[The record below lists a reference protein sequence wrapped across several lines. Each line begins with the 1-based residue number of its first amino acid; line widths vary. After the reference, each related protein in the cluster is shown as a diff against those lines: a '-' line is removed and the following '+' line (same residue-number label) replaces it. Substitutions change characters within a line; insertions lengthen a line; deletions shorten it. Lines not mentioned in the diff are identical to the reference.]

1 MVRIGKTSILGLPVN
16 ATGLNQGRTQQRD
29 WMWQGWQIRY
39 AFARPAGVGQ
49 GLGQAEAAPPVL
61 FLHGFGGS
69 IGHWRQNMPFF
80 AEQHSVYALDL
91 LGFGASEKASVD
103 YSIGLWVQQVF
114 DFWQTFVRRPMIV
127 VGNSIGSLTA
137 LALAHT
143 HPQCVQSLALL
154 SLPDP
159 SVREDLIPQWCRPIV
174 SQVEQIFTADWLL
187 KPLFHWV
194 RQPKIVRNW
203 AGLAYASREAL
214 SDELVE
220 IFAAPARDRG
230 AAQAFS
236 HILQAMIRP
245 QFGPR
250 VSALLP
256 EIEVPILLIWGSQDR
271 MVPVGFSKVFAALN
285 PRLQLIELEQA
296 GHCPHDECF
305 ETVNQAIQ
313 AWILGEAP
321 QHESV
326 PVTADCRSWR

>member
-1 MVRIGKTSILGLPVN
+1 MNLTV
-16 ATGLNQGRTQQRD
+16 LNQGRTQQRD
-29 WMWQGWQIRY
+29 WMWQGWQVRY
-39 AFARPAGVGQ
+39 AYAKPAVS
-49 GLGQAEAAPPVL
+49 ANPPIL

-80 AEQHSVYALDL
+80 AQQHAVYALDL
-91 LGFGASEKASVD
+91 LGFGASEKAPVE
-103 YSIGLWVQQVF
+103 YSIKLWVQQVF
-114 DFWQTFVRRPMIV
+114 DFWRTFVRRPMIV

-143 HPQCVQSLALL
+143 HPSCVQSLVLL

-174 SQVEQIFTADWLL
+174 SKVEQAFTADWLL

-203 AGLAYASREAL
+203 AGLAYASRDAL

-230 AAQAFS
+230 AALAFS
-236 HILQAMIRP
+236 RILQAMIQP

-250 VSALLP
+250 VSTLLP

-271 MVPVGFSKVFAALN
+271 MVPIGFSKVFAALN
-285 PRLQLIELEQA
+285 PNLQLIELEQA

-305 ETVNQAIQ
+305 EAVNQAIR
-313 AWILGEAP
+313 AWMVGEGSSSQTNLIPAELAAMGE
-321 QHESV
+321 H
-326 PVTADCRSWR
+326 